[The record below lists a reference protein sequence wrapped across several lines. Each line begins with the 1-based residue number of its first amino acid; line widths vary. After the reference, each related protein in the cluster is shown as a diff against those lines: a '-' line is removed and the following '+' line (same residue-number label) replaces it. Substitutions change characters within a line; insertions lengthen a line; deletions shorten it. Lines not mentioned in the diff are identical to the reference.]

1 MRTPSVRAFP
11 ILLLLLLLAATF
23 VAPAAP
29 AGSAAQA
36 TPVPP
41 SCAAGPGATPVAA
54 AFPLTVTDDLGRSVT
69 FDQAPERIVSIVPSN
84 TEILFALGLGDR
96 VVAVDAFSDFP
107 PEAASKPRV
116 GDYLNP
122 NIEGMVAAEPDVVLA
137 AASHDATVLPALERV
152 GVPVVAI
159 EPGSVDEV
167 LAGIDLIGRIAGV
180 PERAAALSCD
190 IAGRIAAVE
199 AAVAGAERPRV
210 FFEISADLYTAGP
223 GSYIDDLIGRAGG
236 ANIAAGADTAWP
248 QLSAEAVVAADP
260 EVILLVDDVPG
271 AAPESVRT
279 RPGWSDVAAVR
290 SGRIVVLE
298 ADPVVR
304 PGPRLADGL
313 EAMARAIH
321 PDRFPEAGA

>member
-1 MRTPSVRAFP
+1 MRTPSVRSFP
-11 ILLLLLLLAATF
+11 FLLLLLAVLLSAPVAT
-23 VAPAAP
+23 AGRAAP
-29 AGSAAQA
+29 A
-36 TPVPP
+36 TPVPAA
-41 SCAAGPGATPVAA
+41 CAVESGATPVAA
-54 AFPLTVTDDLGRSVT
+54 AFPLTITDALGRSVT
-69 FDQAPERIVSIVPSN
+69 FEQAPRRIVSIVPSN
-84 TEILFALGLGDR
+84 TEVLFALGLGDR

-107 PEAASKPRV
+107 PEVADKPRV

-122 NIEGMVAAEPDVVLA
+122 DIEGMVGAEPDVVLA

-159 EPGSVDEV
+159 EPESVDGV
-167 LAGIDLIGRIAGV
+167 LASIDLIGQIAGV

-190 IAGRIAAVE
+190 LAGRIAAVE

-210 FFEISADLYTAGP
+210 FFEISADLYTVGP

-236 ANIAAGADTAWP
+236 ANIAADAGSAWP

-271 AAPESVRT
+271 AAAGAVAA

-290 SGRIVVLE
+290 SGRIVVLA
-298 ADPVVR
+298 ADPIVR
-304 PGPRLADGL
+304 PGPRLAEGL
-313 EAMARAIH
+313 EEMARAIH
-321 PDRFPEAGA
+321 PERFPEQGS